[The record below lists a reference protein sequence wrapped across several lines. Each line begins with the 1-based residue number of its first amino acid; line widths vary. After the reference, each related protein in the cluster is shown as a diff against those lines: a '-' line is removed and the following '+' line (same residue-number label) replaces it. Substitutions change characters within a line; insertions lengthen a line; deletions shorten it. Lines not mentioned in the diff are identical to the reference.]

1 MAGAIGETRQE
12 GLVAQAT
19 SEVQEVAS
27 TAQEK
32 AVELTEQGK
41 SRLEESLDQRTNQA
55 GQQARQMAQALR
67 QGVAQLRNQG
77 EDRQVTSIAE
87 GAADRVERLGGYL
100 ERTSGDELL
109 RDVENFARRRPW
121 IVASIGLAAGVAAS
135 RFLKASSERRYG
147 SANRSHSSQFSYNTS
162 PSQRTGPSAYDPS
175 NHESL
180 ATSR

>member
-1 MAGAIGETRQE
+1 MAGANGETREE
-12 GLVAQAT
+12 GLVVQAT
-19 SEVQEVAS
+19 SELQDVAS

-67 QGVAQLRNQG
+67 HGVAQLRNQG
-77 EDRQVTSIAE
+77 EDQQVASIAE

-100 ERTSGDELL
+100 ERTNGDELL

-121 IVASIGLAAGVAAS
+121 IVASIGLAAGVVAS

-147 SANRSHSSQFSYNTS
+147 SENTSRSSQFSYSSS
-162 PSQRTGPSAYDPS
+162 PSQSAGRAAYDPS
-175 NHESL
+175 THESM

>member
-1 MAGAIGETRQE
+1 MAGAVEETREE
-12 GLVAQAT
+12 GLVGQAT
-19 SEVQEVAS
+19 SELQEAAS

-32 AVELTEQGK
+32 AVELAEHGK
-41 SRLEESLDQRTNQA
+41 SRLEESLDLRTNQA

-67 QGVAQLRNQG
+67 QGVAQLRNQDEG
-77 EDRQVTSIAE
+77 QQVASIVE

-109 RDVENFARRRPW
+109 GDVENFARRRPW
-121 IVASIGLAAGVAAS
+121 MVASIGLVAGIAAS

-147 SANRSHSSQFSYNTS
+147 NSKVSHSYSTS
-162 PSQRTGPSAYDPS
+162 PSQRAGRPAYDPRS
-175 NHESL
+175 LESM